1 MSDYLEML
9 EKLKAADA
17 DGNEPKNV
25 FVMHVSP
32 SSIGD
37 ISPISSNSTFP
48 LCHNIF
54 IYSHFY
60 SESYIFPVLT
70 KSSLSTGTRLTNF
83 RNNERLM
90 LRTKSASNRSSKLHS
105 IPRIEQ
111 LRTSHLTHSWL
122 IYTTRANTQAN

>member
-9 EKLKAADA
+9 EKLKAADP

-32 SSIGD
+32 SSIED
-37 ISPISSNSTFP
+37 ISPISTKSTFP

-54 IYSHFY
+54 IYFHFY
-60 SESYIFPVLT
+60 SDSYIFPGLT
-70 KSSLSTGTRLTNF
+70 KGSLSTGTPLTNF

-90 LRTKSASNRSSKLHS
+90 LKTKSASNRSSKLRS
-105 IPRIEQ
+105 IPIIE
-111 LRTSHLTHSWL
+111 
-122 IYTTRANTQAN
+122 